1 MRKMSWKQLVLLLSA
16 VLSSVDLSSAIL
28 RGDETQKL
36 QDELSRVRAEL
47 HTLERGT
54 PEHSN
59 LELHYHTLHHKT
71 RALDF
76 FDYGMTQQEY
86 DDFVALVD
94 RQKELKAAHT
104 RDDFDSDE
112 RLEFAKVN
120 SQVEQFL
127 AKYKKLRQ
135 EKRQNDPESEA
146 ERKKIQALRERMTA
160 SEDRDEIE
168 ALRLELEA
176 IYAVGS
182 RVSCTTC
189 TPWLVALTLLPMA
202 PLPACCC
209 R

>member
-1 MRKMSWKQLVLLLSA
+1 MKTMPWKPLVLVLATVLLC
-16 VLSSVDLSSAIL
+16 SVDQSSAIL

-47 HTLERGT
+47 HSLERGT
-54 PEHSN
+54 PEHTN

-76 FDYGMTQQEY
+76 FDHGMTQPEY
-86 DDFVALVD
+86 DEFIALVD

-104 RDDFDSDE
+104 RDDFDPAE

-127 AKYKKLRQ
+127 AKYKKIRQ
-135 EKRQNDPESEA
+135 AKRHNDPESEA
-146 ERKKIQALRERMTA
+146 ERKKIQALREKMTA

-176 IYAVGS
+176 IYAVS
-182 RVSCTTC
+182 PLETAQAHS
-189 TPWLVALTLLPMA
+189 VACRHLTSLDA
-202 PLPACCC
+202 
-209 R
+209 